1 MADRLQ
7 KILARAGV
15 AARRKA
21 EELIVA
27 GRVRVDGQ
35 VVTELGTKADLRR
48 QKIELDGKRIIA
60 ESFVYVLLHKPRG
73 TVCTA
78 NDPEGRITVTSL
90 VKGVPGRLV
99 PVGRLD
105 YATSGVLLLTNDG
118 DFSMGL
124 VHPKR
129 KVEKTYVAKVQGE
142 VTEEKVERFKQS
154 IVIDGKPTK
163 PIGVRVLRIENQK
176 TWLELTLEEGKNR
189 QIRRLGE
196 AIGFPVLRLAR
207 THFAGITIE
216 GLRPGDYR
224 LLTLS
229 ELRDLQKQFGVPK
242 KVHPMSLELP
252 EPSKKKPF
260 HLRPEAA
267 RAQRSSKGT
276 SLRKGQRARASAQES
291 SMLEGSDQS
300 FWKKPAARTNAERP
314 RMGSP
319 AAASKPRS
327 NTTKSG
333 TSWGSA
339 KTRKSPSGPFPVTN
353 PRSRSKRSGS
363 G

>member
-21 EELIVA
+21 EELILA

-48 QKIELDGKRIIA
+48 QKIELDGKRIVA
-60 ESFVYVLLHKPRG
+60 EPLVYVLLHKPRG

-78 NDPEGRITVTSL
+78 ADPEGRVTVTSL
-90 VKGVPGRLV
+90 IRGVPGRLV
-99 PVGRLD
+99 PIGRLD
-105 YATSGVLLLTNDG
+105 YATSGVLLLSNDG

-124 VHPKR
+124 LHPKK

-163 PIGVRVLRIENQK
+163 PVGVRVLRIENRK

-196 AIGFPVLRLAR
+196 AIGFPILRLAR
-207 THFAGITIE
+207 TQFAGITID
-216 GLRPGDYR
+216 GLRPGDFR
-224 LLTLS
+224 LLTLT

-242 KVHPMSLELP
+242 KVHPTSLELP
-252 EPSKKKPF
+252 GPSKKKPF

-267 RAQRSSKGT
+267 RAQRSAKGT
-276 SLRKGQRARASAQES
+276 ALRARQRGRSEANES
-291 SMLEGSDQS
+291 VMSEGSDQS
-300 FWKKPAARTNAERP
+300 FSKKPAARTYAEGP

-319 AAASKPRS
+319 AAASKPWS

-333 TSWGSA
+333 TSWG
-339 KTRKSPSGPFPVTN
+339 KDNTRKRPSGPLPVTK
-353 PRSRSKRSGS
+353 PSKPSRRSGS
-363 G
+363 R